1 MQRLTIFLIV
11 SKNLHLDFICSHPA
25 GGPGA
30 GGGDGHPQVP
40 VGVPL
45 LDDVVG
51 DGTAAVIQGR
61 IPGDD
66 HVVPVDLV
74 KDDGALRWL
83 RTV

>member
-1 MQRLTIFLIV
+1 MQWMTIFLIV
-11 SKNLHLDFICSHPA
+11 LKNLHLDFICSHPA
-25 GGPGA
+25 RGPGA

-51 DGTAAVIQGR
+51 DDTAAVIQGR

-74 KDDGALRWL
+74 KDNGALWWL